1 MRSTP
6 SAPRVARFAISVPAP
21 ETRTVSNSRRDI
33 AISPDGT
40 RVVYLA
46 DGEAQQLHVRV
57 VESLTA
63 TPLEGLGIPNSP
75 FVSPNSGWVWFN
87 DQSDGTLK
95 RVSIRGGPPVTICS
109 VGALR
114 GASWGPDDTIV
125 FGTNL
130 SSGLWRV
137 SANGGEPEEV
147 TTPDVEQGDVNHGWP
162 HVLPG
167 GRAVLFTIVTAEAI
181 ETAQIAL
188 LDLDSGEQRV
198 LISGGS
204 APRYSPTGHI
214 VYGVSGTLRTV
225 GFDLDRLEVTNP
237 NPVPVLDGVITKD
250 SGAANFDLAR
260 DGSLVYVAGDVAQI
274 AERALVWVDRAGREE
289 PLATPSVSYQR
300 PRVSPDGARVA
311 VDVADSDGTDIWVHD
326 LARGTE
332 TRLTTDPADDRAPLW
347 SPDGARVVFAS
358 NRDGGQEALFWK
370 LADGPGDAEHLMS
383 PGEARATIE
392 ASAWS
397 VDGQTLL
404 FWSSGS
410 GISPD
415 IGLLS
420 MEGER
425 ASEMLFD
432 TEFQEAAPAISPDGG
447 WIAYHSDETGQN
459 EVYVPRFP
467 GLGDKEAISTDGG
480 GQPLWSPDGKELF
493 YRNGDEMMVVPVE
506 TDPTFSAGA
515 HEVLFEQQYY
525 LDRARRTY
533 DLAPDGRFLM
543 VKEAT
548 DDDAAD
554 APQLILV
561 QNWHEE
567 LKRLVPID

>member
-1 MRSTP
+1 M
-6 SAPRVARFAISVPAP
+6 
-21 ETRTVSNSRRDI
+21 SNSRRDI

-459 EVYVPRFP
+459 EVYVQRFP

-515 HEVLFEQQYY
+515 PEVLFEQQYY

>member
-1 MRSTP
+1 M
-6 SAPRVARFAISVPAP
+6 
-21 ETRTVSNSRRDI
+21 SNSRRDI

-147 TTPDVEQGDVNHGWP
+147 TTPDVEQREVNHGWP

-459 EVYVPRFP
+459 EVYVQRFP

-515 HEVLFEQQYY
+515 PEVLFEQQYY

>member
-1 MRSTP
+1 M
-6 SAPRVARFAISVPAP
+6 
-21 ETRTVSNSRRDI
+21 
-33 AISPDGT
+33 
-40 RVVYLA
+40 
-46 DGEAQQLHVRV
+46 
-57 VESLTA
+57 
-63 TPLEGLGIPNSP
+63 
-75 FVSPNSGWVWFN
+75 
-87 DQSDGTLK
+87 
-95 RVSIRGGPPVTICS
+95 
-109 VGALR
+109 
-114 GASWGPDDTIV
+114 
-125 FGTNL
+125 
-130 SSGLWRV
+130 
-137 SANGGEPEEV
+137 

-188 LDLDSGEQRV
+188 LDLDSGEQRM

-410 GISPD
+410 GISPN

-459 EVYVPRFP
+459 EVYVQRFP

-515 HEVLFEQQYY
+515 PEVLFEQQYY